1 MAEPTLG
8 LAGTTAWP
16 AEFAERY
23 RSAGYWVGQ
32 TFGEALRE
40 WAQRSGEATAVVC
53 GNRRWSY
60 RELDQRVDSLAA
72 GLQQLGIQPKQR
84 VVVQLPN
91 CAEWFVVCFALFRVG
106 AIPLMALPAHRL
118 AEISYFCQHS
128 EAVAYVIADK
138 VGSFDYRNLAAEVKA
153 VAPTLEHVLVVGEAG
168 DFTALADVDAE
179 RSQFPV
185 LDPADVALFQLSGG
199 STGVPKLI
207 ARTHDDYLYSVR
219 ASAEICELDASSVY
233 LCVLPMAHNF
243 PMSSPG
249 TLGTLAAGGTVVL
262 APQPSSNVAFPL
274 IAREGVTITGMVP
287 PLALLWLDAAA
298 KRQTELTS
306 LKQILVGG
314 APFGADTARR
324 VKPEL
329 GCQLQQVYGMAEGLV
344 NYTRL
349 DDADELICNTQG
361 RPISPLD
368 EVRIVDDE
376 DNDLPIGELG
386 HLITRGPYT
395 IRGYYQAAEH
405 NQRAFTSDG
414 FYRTGDL
421 ARLNAAGYVSVE
433 GRAKDQINRGGEKV
447 AAEEI
452 EQHLLNH
459 PAIHDVALVGLPDR
473 FLGERT
479 CAVIVTNGVNINRR
493 EVLQFLR
500 SRGLADY
507 KLPDRVEIVAS
518 LPKTGVGKINK
529 RLLREQLSAG
539 SVPA

>member
-1 MAEPTLG
+1 
-8 LAGTTAWP
+8 
-16 AEFAERY
+16 
-23 RSAGYWVGQ
+23 
-32 TFGEALRE
+32 
-40 WAQRSGEATAVVC
+40 
-53 GNRRWSY
+53 
-60 RELDQRVDSLAA
+60 
-72 GLQQLGIQPKQR
+72 
-84 VVVQLPN
+84 
-91 CAEWFVVCFALFRVG
+91 
-106 AIPLMALPAHRL
+106 
-118 AEISYFCQHS
+118 
-128 EAVAYVIADK
+128 
-138 VGSFDYRNLAAEVKA
+138 LAAEVKA

-168 DFTALADVDAE
+168 PFTALAEVDAE
-179 RSQFPV
+179 PSEFPT
-185 LDPADVALFQLSGG
+185 LDPAEVALFQLSGG

-219 ASAEICELDASSVY
+219 ASAEICKLDASSVY

-262 APQPSSNVAFPL
+262 APQPSPDVAFPL

-298 KRQTELTS
+298 NRKAELSS

-314 APFGADTARR
+314 APFGAYTARR
-324 VKPEL
+324 VQPEL

-349 DDADELICNTQG
+349 DDAAELICHTQG

-376 DNDLPIGELG
+376 DNDVPLGELG

-395 IRGYYQAAEH
+395 IRGYYRAAEH

-421 ARLNAAGYVSVE
+421 ARLNATGYVSVE

-479 CAVIVTNGVNINRR
+479 CAVIVSNGVNINRR

-500 SRGLADY
+500 SRGLAEY
-507 KLPDRVEIVAS
+507 KLPDRVEIVES

-539 SVPA
+539 RVPA